1 VVYDIGTPQHA
12 THVLVMHDELLRALD
27 RDELVL
33 HYQPKVELH
42 TGRVSCLEALVR
54 WQHPERGLLPPSE
67 FLPVAE
73 QYSELIGPMTSWVL
87 RRALSDYTAW
97 TAAGHDWAVAVNL
110 SHRNLASLEFA
121 DTVSQILRESGVPPG
136 LLHLEVT
143 ETSLAYDNE
152 LAAQVVGALAA
163 QGISISMDDFGVGFT
178 SLTQL
183 RTVQVSEV
191 KIDRAFFADLPGDD
205 KDRAVVRSFIDLGH
219 SLGCLVTAVGVESQ
233 DVADA
238 LVDAGCDQAQGYLWQ
253 RPCPWEEVERAF
265 GTTDSTDSTSS
276 DSTTTTD
283 IQPATVGRGSQGEPR

>member
-1 VVYDIGTPQHA
+1 
-12 THVLVMHDELLRALD
+12 MR
-27 RDELVL
+27 
-33 HYQPKVELH
+33 
-42 TGRVSCLEALVR
+42 
-54 WQHPERGLLPPSE
+54 
-67 FLPVAE
+67 
-73 QYSELIGPMTSWVL
+73 
-87 RRALSDYTAW
+87 
-97 TAAGHDWAVAVNL
+97 
-110 SHRNLASLEFA
+110 
-121 DTVSQILRESGVPPG
+121 PG

-163 QGISISMDDFGVGFT
+163 QGVSISMDDFGVGFT

-238 LVDAGCDQAQGYLWQ
+238 LVDAGCDQAQGYLWA
-253 RPCPWEEVERAF
+253 RPCPWEEVARAF
-265 GTTDSTDSTSS
+265 GTTTAPDV
-276 DSTTTTD
+276 
-283 IQPATVGRGSQGEPR
+283 AAMQGTPTPTGPGGQ

>member
-1 VVYDIGTPQHA
+1 
-12 THVLVMHDELLRALD
+12 M
-27 RDELVL
+27 
-33 HYQPKVELH
+33 
-42 TGRVSCLEALVR
+42 
-54 WQHPERGLLPPSE
+54 
-67 FLPVAE
+67 
-73 QYSELIGPMTSWVL
+73 
-87 RRALSDYTAW
+87 
-97 TAAGHDWAVAVNL
+97 
-110 SHRNLASLEFA
+110 
-121 DTVSQILRESGVPPG
+121 PPG

-276 DSTTTTD
+276 DSTTD
-283 IQPATVGRGSQGEPR
+283 IAPATVGRGSQGEPR